1 MNREVALGL
10 LSVANTGNDI
20 LAVLDVI
27 QSDTQSDNQGD
38 AVSYITGESVTFW
51 VTLFFFIMGVKWI
64 HKGGKSRPDKRTL
77 PKKR

>member
-51 VTLFFFIMGVKWI
+51 LL
-64 HKGGKSRPDKRTL
+64 HSGGAVIDSLPDMCYSIRV
-77 PKKR
+77 R